1 MTDLE
6 NFLTEEERTKL
17 ATSRRQADNYF
28 DAIGSLEDELLETKE
43 AHQRHINIIGSL
55 IDEAE
60 ERKKKHLA
68 EIEAGLSDLTGGAA
82 K

>member
-6 NFLTEEERTKL
+6 NFLTEEERVTL
-17 ATSRRQADNYF
+17 ATLRRRANNYF
-28 DAIGSLEDELLETKE
+28 DEIESLEDELLETKE

-68 EIEAGLSDLTGGAA
+68 EIEAGLADLTGCVVA
-82 K
+82 